1 MLGGFLASLFATK
14 VGTRSSIV
22 GLLDV
27 VDELAYCKPSI
38 SKLVQICVR
47 TSGHAAI
54 GVICDGLT
62 AFQKVAGKAKKID
75 TLRKLPSDLLDS
87 MDQVTH

>member
-1 MLGGFLASLFATK
+1 M
-14 VGTRSSIV
+14 
-22 GLLDV
+22 
-27 VDELAYCKPSI
+27 
-38 SKLVQICVR
+38 R
-47 TSGHAAI
+47 TPGHAAI

-87 MDQVTH
+87 MDQVTHLAVTYLYDVLVTYLHQLH